1 MLFSVIMPVIRCTI
15 LNVQMM
21 ATRVKISLVAL
32 KISFILK
39 SWHSQYFGLNQ
50 LSTVFNRTFWFIAL
64 VEDSFH
70 CFITFYME
78 IAPWL
83 DYLLNSALILFQVS
97 WITDD
102 DASYLDS
109 FVGDSLEILSFVIL
123 LSKVYLDAFMYRCH
137 SALISYIFG
146 NFVLCLFA
154 NDWGDPKWSIVEF
167 LILSSL

>member
-1 MLFSVIMPVIRCTI
+1 
-15 LNVQMM
+15 
-21 ATRVKISLVAL
+21 
-32 KISFILK
+32 
-39 SWHSQYFGLNQ
+39 
-50 LSTVFNRTFWFIAL
+50 L

-83 DYLLNSALILFQVS
+83 DYVLNSALILFQVS

-137 SALISYIFG
+137 SALIS
-146 NFVLCLFA
+146 
-154 NDWGDPKWSIVEF
+154 
-167 LILSSL
+167 